1 MKKTYY
7 FYSKS
12 DSIKEPINFF
22 ETEDI
27 FDAIRYFSAVKNLSI
42 DKFMDIYG
50 VGTLDT

>member
-12 DSIKEPINFF
+12 DSMREPISFF
-22 ETEDI
+22 KTDDI
-27 FDAIRYFSAVKNLSI
+27 IDAIRYFSSVKNLPM